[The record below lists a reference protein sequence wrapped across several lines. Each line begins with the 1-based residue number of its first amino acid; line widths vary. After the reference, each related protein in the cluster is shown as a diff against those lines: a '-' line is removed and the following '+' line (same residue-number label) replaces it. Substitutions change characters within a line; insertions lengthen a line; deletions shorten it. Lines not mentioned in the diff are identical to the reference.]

1 MGAII
6 LWVRISNAP
15 CHFCK
20 TDPAKMP
27 MVRAEGT
34 DDGSPRM
41 FIIQSMWS
49 DVSKSI
55 GQLSWDDLRIIRAIG
70 QSGALATAA
79 EILSVNTST
88 ISRRLTRAE
97 EILGV
102 SLFDR
107 RRTGYVATREGE
119 EMMILAERVELDIIG
134 VSNRVSGHA
143 QGYTGD
149 LRVTTSDSI
158 LLHFLSPIFAEF
170 KAENPAVRIE
180 VIVGNTAMN
189 LARGE
194 ADIAIRA
201 TEKPPEN
208 LFGRKVATIA
218 WAPYARRSTQV
229 CGSRSIFDRQW
240 VSYGDSLSNLK
251 AAKFIDRH
259 VREENIVYLT
269 NSVAGAAEGIAA
281 GLGIGYLPC
290 MLGDLSP
297 ELRRVAEIEPELK
310 DELWLLTHPDIRKS
324 GRVYAFMNH
333 CIKAIEAR
341 RGLVEGLDQ
350 SLLDHSP
357 QASDGAPSTRP

>member
-1 MGAII
+1 MNK
-6 LWVRISNAP
+6 L
-15 CHFCK
+15 
-20 TDPAKMP
+20 
-27 MVRAEGT
+27 
-34 DDGSPRM
+34 
-41 FIIQSMWS
+41 
-49 DVSKSI
+49 I

-79 EILSVNTST
+79 EILSVNAST
-88 ISRRLTRAE
+88 ISRRLARAE

-143 QGYTGD
+143 QGYAGD

-218 WAPYARRSTQV
+218 WAPYARRSMPV
-229 CGSRSIFDRQW
+229 GSRSMFDHPW

-259 VREENIVYLT
+259 VRQENIAYLT

-333 CIKAIEAR
+333 CIKAIEER

-350 SLLDHSP
+350 NVLGHAPDT
-357 QASDGAPSTRP
+357 SDGALPTQA